1 MRGTLDVPTQSIS
14 RFGQREGLVTI
25 GLKLCSEK
33 ISVHAPNC
41 RLIWLLLAVVDQHL
55 TTGHG
60 QFLTIILETSQNGEI
75 ALIHQLAA
83 ETLDI
88 ARAGLLLLLCAAVSK
103 GAGRNRNRQ
112 QGECQ
117 ENFLHCIASF
127 RLQKIPSTV
136 ETSINSTASG
146 TDL

>member
-88 ARAGLLLLLCAAVSK
+88 ARAGLLVLLCA
-103 GAGRNRNRQ
+103 
-112 QGECQ
+112 
-117 ENFLHCIASF
+117 L
-127 RLQKIPSTV
+127 
-136 ETSINSTASG
+136 
-146 TDL
+146 